1 MYREANGCAG
11 DLAKQGTRQQ
21 NLVSVYSN
29 RANFVDVSYV
39 RDLTGLRETRL
50 CVPGS
55 NVGVV

>member
-11 DLAKQGTRQQ
+11 DLAKQGTRQR

-29 RANFVDVSYV
+29 RANFVYVSYV